1 MQHTASILAGEDGDL
16 DKLQIPS
23 TIAATASAAIEAATS
38 AANGVT
44 QSMDGA
50 NAGASTSGGK
60 SKKRK
65 REKKEKDPNA
75 PKRPLTAYF
84 LFQKHARPIV
94 EHDLQEALGEGE
106 TIEKHAVASEMN
118 KRWKEMPVEE
128 KGVSTCLRCQ
138 YLRKLT

>member
-38 AANGVT
+38 AANGVA
-44 QSMDGA
+44 QGMDGA
-50 NAGASTSGGK
+50 NAASTTGGK
-60 SKKRK
+60 TKKRK

-94 EHDLQEALGEGE
+94 ERDLQEALGEGG

-118 KRWKEMPVEE
+118 KRWKEMPAEE
-128 KGVSTCLRCQ
+128 KEVSS
-138 YLRKLT
+138 KL